1 MKDLFKRKPRKIE
14 NDFALEGTK
23 DCEMKCDR
31 KVIMT
36 KSGPVVVCSGCMR
49 IVIDNR
55 LR

>member
-1 MKDLFKRKPRKIE
+1 MKEKTKEIDQI
-14 NDFALEGTK
+14 FAQPGTR

-36 KSGPVVVCSGCMR
+36 QSGPVVVCLGCIR

-55 LR
+55 LK

>member
-1 MKDLFKRKPRKIE
+1 MKEKTKEIEHMFAKP
-14 NDFALEGTK
+14 GTK

-31 KVIMT
+31 KIIMT